1 MSALSAEP
9 STQPKLAIVV
19 PCYNEEAVLEITAGV
34 LLEKIN
40 SLIAKGIITEQSHV
54 LFVDDGSRDDTWRLI
69 EQLHE
74 QEPNTFHGVKLA
86 HNKGHQNALFAGLMT
101 AREAKVDCAVSMDA
115 DLQDDPNA
123 IDKMLE
129 EYKQG
134 AQIVYGVRDNRE
146 TDTAFKRGTARA
158 FYKLM
163 SAMGTETIPDH
174 ADFRLMSL
182 CALDALSQY
191 REVNLFLRG
200 IVPSLG
206 FKTAKVFYKR
216 GTRAAGESKYPLK
229 KMISFALDGITSFSK
244 KPLSIITGMGMA
256 SVIIGI
262 VMFIYTLVS
271 VFSGHSVA
279 GWGSIMCSIW
289 ILGGMLLTSLGV
301 VGTYIG
307 KIYEEVKDR
316 PRYILEKKI

>member
-1 MSALSAEP
+1 MSVKSAGL

-19 PCYNEEAVLEITAGV
+19 PCYNEEAVLDITAGV
-34 LLEKIN
+34 LLEKLHA
-40 SLIAKGIITEQSHV
+40 LIASGAIAEQSHV
-54 LFVDDGSRDDTWRLI
+54 LFVDDGSKDKTWQII
-69 EQLHE
+69 EKLHASN
-74 QEPNTFHGVKLA
+74 PSIFHGAKLA

-101 AREAKVDCAVSMDA
+101 VREDQVDCAVSMDA

-123 IDKMLE
+123 IDQMLE

-146 TDTAFKRGTARA
+146 TDTAFKRGTAHA

-182 CALDALSQY
+182 RALDALSQY

-206 FKTAKVFYKR
+206 FKTAKVYYKR
-216 GTRAAGESKYPLK
+216 GSRAAGESKYPLK
-229 KMISFALDGITSFSK
+229 KMIAFALDGITSFSK

>member
-1 MSALSAEP
+1 MSTISAGL
-9 STQPKLAIVV
+9 STQPQLAIVV
-19 PCYNEEAVLEITAGV
+19 PCYNEEAVLDITAGV
-34 LLEKIN
+34 LLEKLR
-40 SLIAKGIITEQSHV
+40 SLMTSGLVSGHSYV
-54 LFVDDGSRDDTWRLI
+54 LFVDDGSKDKTWQII
-69 EQLHE
+69 EQLHASD
-74 QEPNTFHGVKLA
+74 PSIFHGAKLA

-101 AREAKVDCAVSMDA
+101 AREARVDCVVSMDA

-123 IDKMLE
+123 IDQMLV
-129 EYKQG
+129 EYKNG
-134 AQIVYGVRDNRE
+134 SQIVYGVRDNRD

-163 SAMGTETIPDH
+163 NAMGAETIADH

-182 CALDALSQY
+182 RALDALAQY

-216 GTRAAGESKYPLK
+216 GSRAAGESKYPLK
-229 KMISFALDGITSFSK
+229 KMIAFALDGITSFSK

-256 SVIIGI
+256 SVVIGI

-316 PRYILEKKI
+316 PRYILEKQI